1 MEQQIFKEIIEQKQ
15 KYFQDGP
22 FVYELY
28 GVMLHKG
35 GAYGGH
41 YNAFLKDLE
50 VTKDMTETDREDNW
64 YLFNDS
70 VVSKISVTEL
80 ATAFGGNHNLPNA
93 YMLMYRLLE
102 KDNAE

>member
-1 MEQQIFKEIIEQKQ
+1 
-15 KYFQDGP
+15 
-22 FVYELY
+22 
-28 GVMLHKG
+28 MLHKG

-50 VTKDMTETDREDNW
+50 VTEDMSEVDREDNW

-80 ATAFGGNHNLPNA
+80 ADAFGGNHNLSNA
-93 YMLMYRLLE
+93 YMLMYRLVEPGNE
-102 KDNAE
+102 KNKPVNMDEIPEEVKHDVIEKLAA

>member
-1 MEQQIFKEIIEQKQ
+1 M
-15 KYFQDGP
+15 QDGP

-50 VTKDMTETDREDNW
+50 VTDSMTEVDREDNW

-70 VVSKISVTEL
+70 HVAKISVTEL
-80 ATAFGGNHNLPNA
+80 ASAYGGNHNLANA
-93 YMLMYRLLE
+93 YMLMYRLIE
-102 KDNAE
+102 QGNKE